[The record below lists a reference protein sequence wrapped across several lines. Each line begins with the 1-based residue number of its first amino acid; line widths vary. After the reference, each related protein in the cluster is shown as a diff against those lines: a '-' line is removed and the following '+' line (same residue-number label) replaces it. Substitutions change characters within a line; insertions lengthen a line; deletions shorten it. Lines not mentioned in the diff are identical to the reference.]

1 MVSSRTQVPISPR
14 VRYGRS
20 SGTMRLGASAYSRCV
35 PSSFELDTI
44 PRRTPALRRIAIAS
58 FAESC
63 SHASW
68 L

>member
-14 VRYGRS
+14 FRYGRS
-20 SGTMRLGASAYSRCV
+20 SGTMRFGASAYSLWV
-35 PSSFELDTI
+35 PSSLELDTI
-44 PRRTPALRRIAIAS
+44 RRRTPALRRSAIAS
-58 FAESC
+58 LAESY